1 MAGTIREAF
10 EQADVAGERHIAIAP
25 PRGWINRSTGRF
37 HLRAEC
43 PAFKR
48 VRAEDVADAVWR
60 EDGEQ
65 LRCVWCWGW

>member
-1 MAGTIREAF
+1 VAGTIREAF
-10 EQADVAGERHIAIAP
+10 EQAAPEGRPPFVIAP

-48 VRAEDVADAVWR
+48 VAAEDVVDAVWR
-60 EDGEQ
+60 EDADQ